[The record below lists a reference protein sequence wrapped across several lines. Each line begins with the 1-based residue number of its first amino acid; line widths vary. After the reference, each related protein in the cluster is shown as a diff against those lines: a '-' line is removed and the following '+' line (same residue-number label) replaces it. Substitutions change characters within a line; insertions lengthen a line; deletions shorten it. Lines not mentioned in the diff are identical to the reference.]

1 MQHMESLKREV
12 EKLKSEAKQGSSGRM
27 LEEVD
32 KYRKANDALHTTV
45 ARLEASPSYDSN
57 LEDRLCGVTS
67 LRSKLLTDTSE
78 QAPGVATSHGLTHD
92 ACP

>member
-1 MQHMESLKREV
+1 MPLPSSYAMQHMESLKREV

-45 ARLEASPSYDSN
+45 ARLEASQHASC
-57 LEDRLCGVTS
+57 E
-67 LRSKLLTDTSE
+67 
-78 QAPGVATSHGLTHD
+78 
-92 ACP
+92 